1 MAEKKKRG
9 RPPKMTD
16 ACLDKLNYAFSIGCT
31 DKEACLYADIS
42 EDCLYLYQRKHPE
55 YLKRKRLLKEKPVLK
70 AREASDKL
78 LSDGD
83 AVHVR
88 WFLEHKKSEEF
99 NTRSEVAV
107 QTDGLTLKDR
117 SDALTDFLRQFL
129 DD

>member
-9 RPPKMTD
+9 RPSKMTD
-16 ACLDKLNYAFSIGCT
+16 ACLDKLNYAFSIGCS
-31 DKEACLYADIS
+31 DKEACLFADIS
-42 EDCLYLYQRKHPE
+42 EDCLYLYQRKHPDFI
-55 YLKRKRLLKEKPVLK
+55 KRKQLLKEKPVLK

-78 LSDGD
+78 LSEGD

-88 WFLEHKKSEEF
+88 WFLEHKKSDEF

-107 QTDGLTLKDR
+107 QTDGLTLEAR
-117 SDALTDFLRQFL
+117 SDALSGFLSRFL